1 MHTLAL
7 FLLLATASGWHA
19 AVRPS
24 SLPHASSPGA
34 ALRVSRLRMAS
45 DDELAHEFQSLV
57 RLRSSVLLG
66 QPVELLEDHKISQTW
81 ILIFNTGQQGV

>member
-24 SLPHASSPGA
+24 SLPHALSTSA
-34 ALRVSRLRMAS
+34 ALRVSRLRMS